1 MYPVIM
7 HINYMEQGQTIEE
20 ICRKAVK
27 MGYDGVEFRRRR
39 AGKDETPEQYLDEI
53 GRWSREYGLRYVL
66 FGGPGVN
73 AMTPDRAL
81 IRRELDDY
89 KRFLDLASTRVEL
102 SILNFF
108 TGPLMDPTVD
118 NTRVAYHLHGSFCAQ
133 PWHWESAAAVCQ
145 ELADYAAPL
154 GVKFAFETHMSY
166 LHDIA
171 ESAKKLCDMIDRPNF
186 GINLDYGNT
195 QYFTCKVAPLEDAIE
210 ICGDKLFYTHMKN
223 AIQLS
228 RPDANKNPDMKLM
241 VPSALSE
248 GGINHRAY
256 VKKLYQVGF
265 GGPIGIEA
273 PRPGDREWYA
283 KQDLAYIREV
293 MADIDAE

>member
-1 MYPVIM
+1 MAALTMTACCGNTPKECDKCDKIPVALQLYSVRD
-7 HINYMEQGQTIEE
+7 NVAQDFYGTL
-20 ICRKAVK
+20 KAVK
-27 MGYDGVEFRRRR
+27 EMGYDGVEFRRRR

-89 KRFLDLASTRVEL
+89 KRFLDLASSRVEL

-195 QYFTCKVAPLEDAIE
+195 QYFTARLHPWKRP
-210 ICGDKLFYTHMKN
+210 
-223 AIQLS
+223 S
-228 RPDANKNPDMKLM
+228 R
-241 VPSALSE
+241 SAVTNSST
-248 GGINHRAY
+248 
-256 VKKLYQVGF
+256 
-265 GGPIGIEA
+265 PT
-273 PRPGDREWYA
+273 
-283 KQDLAYIREV
+283 
-293 MADIDAE
+293 